1 MNPRHRRNAWFA
13 IVLLV
18 AGLAG
23 CTDAITV
30 WPVAGGAYDASV
42 PHVPPVAGHWR
53 VAGDDTDGPTLE
65 VGHVP
70 GDQASCRGGMVVY
83 TESGNVTN
91 VGDQTCFVDIDG
103 SLVAEVR
110 TVEPMAR
117 FYRQYL
123 VRIEPDR
130 IEVCTGLPV
139 WVVLDEL
146 RKDSP
151 VSYALDTLDYTVR
164 EQESGDLMV
173 FISKPQPMREF
184 LATALPEAAA
194 ACDRGANDFEW
205 IAFERY
211 EPDVEPGTEP
221 AP

>member
-1 MNPRHRRNAWFA
+1 MNPCPRRKHWLA
-13 IVLLV
+13 IVLAV

-30 WPVAGGAYDASV
+30 WPVAGGAHGTSV
-42 PHVPPVAGHWR
+42 PNVPPVAGHWR
-53 VAGDDTDGPTLE
+53 VAGDDADGPTLD

-70 GDQASCRGGMVVY
+70 GDGAQCRGGMVVY

-91 VGDQTCFVDIDG
+91 LGDQTCFVDIEG
-103 SLVAEVR
+103 SLLAEVR

-123 VRIEPDR
+123 VRIEPER
-130 IEVCTGLPV
+130 IELCTGLPV

-146 RKDSP
+146 KKKSP
-151 VSYALDTLDYTVR
+151 VGYALDTLDYTVR

-173 FISKPQPMREF
+173 FISKPGPMREF
-184 LATALPEAAA
+184 LATALPEMAA
-194 ACDRGANDFEW
+194 ACDRGAEGFEW
-205 IAFERY
+205 VAFEPF
-211 EPDVEPGTEP
+211 EPDAES